1 MTLGRSR
8 RFGQAHRASAERSAE
23 CCVLYERHLLETIY
37 CGFCLL
43 FIRGT
48 ENDDG
53 LCCRLTKACPKEPE
67 PIPFKDLEVK
77 RHEIVLAKKLGQG
90 QFGEVWAG
98 MIQTDLFPVLS
109 SFLPVHVVCYSS

>member
-1 MTLGRSR
+1 MC
-8 RFGQAHRASAERSAE
+8 A
-23 CCVLYERHLLETIY
+23 
-37 CGFCLL
+37 
-43 FIRGT
+43 

-77 RHEIVLAKKLGQG
+77 RSEISLTKKLGQG

-98 MIQTDLFPVLS
+98 TKHRRILEVIRGI
-109 SFLPVHVVCYSS
+109 